1 MPRVVSPGVG
11 DGRAAA
17 ASDVDDNIYI
27 GAEEGR
33 AREEIEVGEGANKR
47 SREKRGVLATLAVD
61 GEAAASASSDQRG
74 DKGVGARNEN
84 IAEEV
89 GAESNPVKSD
99 KELDQEDLER
109 IANVIRNEEQVYSE
123 EEKRAIR
130 EGK

>member
-1 MPRVVSPGVG
+1 
-11 DGRAAA
+11 
-17 ASDVDDNIYI
+17 
-27 GAEEGR
+27 
-33 AREEIEVGEGANKR
+33 
-47 SREKRGVLATLAVD
+47 
-61 GEAAASASSDQRG
+61 
-74 DKGVGARNEN
+74 VGARNEN